1 MEINFV
7 TVAIWIISLVCIA
20 IGLIG
25 TVIPIV
31 PGTMMIYAG
40 IAVIGW
46 WSDFEIIGIPTLIIT
61 GLLVV
66 LSLVIDFFASVV
78 GAKRVGA
85 SSLALWGATLGSFIG
100 MFFLIPGIVLGPFIG
115 AFIGEFIAQN
125 KTSQATK
132 VGLGTW
138 LGLLVGTVIKVGISI
153 AMIGVFIF
161 GLLV

>member
-1 MEINFV
+1 MELNFV
-7 TVAIWIISLVCIA
+7 TVAIWLLSLVCIA

-40 IAVIGW
+40 IVAIGW

-66 LSLVIDFFASVV
+66 VSLVIDFFASVV

-153 AMIGVFIF
+153 AMIGVFAF